1 VVSVVDAVIADLR
14 ARMFSGELAA
24 GTPLTEAEVAATYD
38 VARTT
43 AKAAIESLVSE
54 RLLERSAHK
63 TARVVTLTAD
73 DVRDIYRTRL
83 LLEGQV
89 LRSLAQ
95 QSQAPEAAR
104 AAHDELVAL
113 STGDP
118 TAIVE
123 PDMRFHRA
131 LVDALGSP
139 RTSRAYAAL
148 TSEVMMCMSRVQGA
162 SLLPSGLI
170 VDEHAQIL
178 AMLDAGDADGAVR
191 VLSAHLERASD
202 RLSRS
207 LTALPQ
213 S

>member
-1 VVSVVDAVIADLR
+1 MVSVVDAVIADLR

-63 TARVVTLTAD
+63 TARVITLTAD
-73 DVRDIYRTRL
+73 DVRDIYCTRL
-83 LLEGQV
+83 LLEAQV
-89 LRSLAQ
+89 LRTLAE
-95 QSQAPEAAR
+95 QSRVPEAAR
-104 AAHDELVAL
+104 AAHGELVAR
-113 STGDP
+113 SAEGP
-118 TAIVE
+118 TAIVD

-139 RTSRAYAAL
+139 RTSRAYAVL
-148 TSEVMMCMSRVQGA
+148 TSEVTMCMSRVQEA
-162 SLLPSGLI
+162 SLLPTELI
-170 VDEHAQIL
+170 VDEHAEIL
-178 AMLDAGDADGAVR
+178 RMLETGDADGAVR
-191 VLSAHLERASD
+191 VLREHLERASD

-207 LTALPQ
+207 LTALPG